1 MVSLGFLPTFLY
13 QKSKLAS
20 HPVILINGLL
30 LPLAANHN
38 IHVFTAS
45 PERTFSIN
53 SGGAARDAVTHYPC
67 CPTFAA
73 MYLNTKSFLLLLFPQ
88 IVS

>member
-1 MVSLGFLPTFLY
+1 MVSFGFFLTFLY
-13 QKSKLAS
+13 QKRKLAS

-38 IHVFTAS
+38 THVSKAS
-45 PERTFSIN
+45 PGSTFYIN

-73 MYLNTKSFLLLLFPQ
+73 MYLNTKSFLFLLSPK
-88 IVS
+88 